1 MNKNLLKFNVSI
13 YGEMTKYNDVLSK
26 ARCRIFYKYGNRNG
40 TYITDEFADKLL
52 SSVAYTPVKG
62 IYDGDDF
69 TDHGEDNS
77 EGKIYGIVPE
87 NPNVTWEKHV
97 DEDGVEREYACV
109 DVLIFSELYEE
120 AKDIVSKAQS
130 MELFRKTLKYH
141 QAVIDGQKWFVFDD
155 GCFFGLQVLG
165 EDVEPCFEGAAFY
178 SLKENIEKVIFEL
191 DKINNDLEEQTMKIN
206 FKLSHDEV
214 FDAIWS
220 LLNTEYNEENDWTV
234 TYSILDV
241 YDDYAFVYNYETGI
255 YARVYYTKND
265 EDNSVVIDSIE
276 QPRFMI
282 DVSENELNTI
292 NTLRA
297 LNGDTYELVSDE
309 LTNAHDNFEKVVEF
323 STKIEELTAQNSTL
337 TVEKDKLAQANSSL
351 QSERDS
357 LAEENQ
363 ELHTRCSSYEKSAK
377 DAIVEQYVGQL
388 AEEILDQ
395 YRQNYDN
402 YSVVDLDKELAY
414 QLKCANPSVFSKAP
428 AYLPVDQPLTGIEQ
442 ILSKYDK

>member
-141 QAVIDGQKWFVFDD
+141 QEVIEGQKWFVFDD

-214 FDAIWS
+214 FDAIWN

-241 YDDYAFVYNYETGI
+241 YDDYAFVYNYETGN

-265 EDNSVVIDSIE
+265 EDNSVIIDSIDG
-276 QPRFMI
+276 PRFMI

-297 LNGDTYELVSDE
+297 LNGDTYELVSEE

-337 TVEKDKLAQANSSL
+337 TVEKDELAQANSSL

-363 ELHTRCSSYEKSAK
+363 ELQTRCSSYEKSAK

-402 YSVVDLDKELAY
+402 YSVIDLDKELAY

>member
-141 QAVIDGQKWFVFDD
+141 QEVIDGQKWFVFDD

-206 FKLSHDEV
+206 FKLSHSEV

-220 LLNTEYNEENDWTV
+220 LLNTEYNEENGWTV
-234 TYSILDV
+234 TYGILDV
-241 YDDYAFVYNYETGI
+241 YDDYALVYNYETGN

-265 EDNSVVIDSIE
+265 EDNSVVIDSIDE
-276 QPRFMI
+276 PRFII
-282 DVSENELNTI
+282 DVSENELKTI

-363 ELHTRCSSYEKSAK
+363 ELQTRCSSYEKSAK

-388 AEEILDQ
+388 AEDILDQ

-402 YSVVDLDKELAY
+402 YSVVELDKELAY
-414 QLKCANPSVFSKAP
+414 QLKCANPSVFSKTP

>member
-141 QAVIDGQKWFVFDD
+141 QEVIDGQKWFVFDD

-206 FKLSHDEV
+206 FKLSNREV

-234 TYSILDV
+234 TYGILDV
-241 YDDYAFVYNYETGI
+241 YDDYAFVYNYETGN

-265 EDNSVVIDSIE
+265 EDNSVVIDSIDE
-276 QPRFMI
+276 PRFMI

-297 LNGDTYELVSDE
+297 LNGDTYELVSEE

-337 TVEKDKLAQANSSL
+337 TVEKDELAQANSSL

-357 LAEENQ
+357 LAEEKQ

>member
-141 QAVIDGQKWFVFDD
+141 QEVIDGQKWFVFDD

-206 FKLSHDEV
+206 FKLSNREV

-234 TYSILDV
+234 TYGILDV
-241 YDDYAFVYNYETGI
+241 YDDYAFVYNYETGN

-265 EDNSVVIDSIE
+265 EDNSVVIDSIDE
-276 QPRFMI
+276 PRFMI

-337 TVEKDKLAQANSSL
+337 TVEKDELAQANSSL

-363 ELHTRCSSYEKSAK
+363 ELQTRCSSYEKSAK

>member
-206 FKLSHDEV
+206 FKLSHSEV

-220 LLNTEYNEENDWTV
+220 LLNTEYNEENGWIV
-234 TYSILDV
+234 TYGVLDV
-241 YDDYAFVYNYETGI
+241 YDDYALVYNYETGN

-265 EDNSVVIDSIE
+265 EDNSVVIDSIDE
-276 QPRFMI
+276 PRFMI
-282 DVSENELNTI
+282 DVSENELKTI

-363 ELHTRCSSYEKSAK
+363 ELQTRCSSYEKSAK

-388 AEEILDQ
+388 AEDILDQ

-402 YSVVDLDKELAY
+402 YSVVELDKELAY
-414 QLKCANPSVFSKAP
+414 QLKCANPSVFSKTP

>member
-206 FKLSHDEV
+206 FKLSHSEV

-220 LLNTEYNEENDWTV
+220 LLNTEYNEENGWTV
-234 TYSILDV
+234 TYGILDV
-241 YDDYAFVYNYETGI
+241 YDGYALVYNYETGN

-265 EDNSVVIDSIE
+265 EDNSVVIDSIDE
-276 QPRFMI
+276 PRFII

-363 ELHTRCSSYEKSAK
+363 ELQTRCSSYEKSAK

>member
-206 FKLSHDEV
+206 FKLSHGEV

-234 TYSILDV
+234 TYGILDV

-265 EDNSVVIDSIE
+265 EDNSVVIDSIDE
-276 QPRFMI
+276 PRFII

-363 ELHTRCSSYEKSAK
+363 ELQTRCSSYEKSAK

>member
-206 FKLSHDEV
+206 FKLSHGEV

-234 TYSILDV
+234 TYAILDV
-241 YDDYAFVYNYETGI
+241 YDDYAFVYNYETSN

-265 EDNSVVIDSIE
+265 EDDSVVIDSIDG
-276 QPRFMI
+276 PRFMI

-337 TVEKDKLAQANSSL
+337 TVEKDELAQANSSL

-395 YRQNYDN
+395 YRQNYVN

-428 AYLPVDQPLTGIEQ
+428 AYLPADQPLTGIEQ

>member
-69 TDHGEDNS
+69 TGHGEDNS

-141 QAVIDGQKWFVFDD
+141 QAVIDGQKWFVCDD

-234 TYSILDV
+234 TYGILDV

-265 EDNSVVIDSIE
+265 EDNSVVIDSIDE
-276 QPRFMI
+276 PRFII

-363 ELHTRCSSYEKSAK
+363 ELQTRCSSYEKSAK

>member
-87 NPNVTWEKHV
+87 NPNVAWEKHV

-206 FKLSHDEV
+206 FKLSNREV

-220 LLNTEYNEENDWTV
+220 LLNTEFNEENDWIV
-234 TYSILDV
+234 KYSILDV
-241 YDDYAFVYNYETGI
+241 YDDYAFVYNYETGN
-255 YARVYYTKND
+255 YARAYYTKND
-265 EDNSVVIDSIE
+265 EDNSVVIDSIDE
-276 QPRFMI
+276 PRFII

-363 ELHTRCSSYEKSAK
+363 ELQTRCSSYEKSAK

>member
-206 FKLSHDEV
+206 FKLSHSEV

-220 LLNTEYNEENDWTV
+220 LLNTEYNEENGWTV
-234 TYSILDV
+234 TYGILDV
-241 YDDYAFVYNYETGI
+241 YDDYALVYNYETGN

-265 EDNSVVIDSIE
+265 EDNSVVIDSIDE
-276 QPRFMI
+276 PRFII
-282 DVSENELNTI
+282 DVSENELKTI

-363 ELHTRCSSYEKSAK
+363 ELQTRCSSYEKSAK

-388 AEEILDQ
+388 AEDILDQ

-402 YSVVDLDKELAY
+402 YSVVELDKELAY
-414 QLKCANPSVFSKAP
+414 QLKCANPSVFSKTP

>member
-206 FKLSHDEV
+206 FKLSNREV

-220 LLNTEYNEENDWTV
+220 LLNTEFNEENDWTV

-241 YDDYAFVYNYETGI
+241 YDDYAFVYNYETGNC
-255 YARVYYTKND
+255 ARAYYTKND
-265 EDNSVVIDSIE
+265 EDDSVVISSIDE
-276 QPRFMI
+276 PRFMI

-297 LNGDTYELVSDE
+297 LNGDTYELVSEE
-309 LTNAHDNFEKVVEF
+309 LTNAHDNFEKVAEF

-337 TVEKDKLAQANSSL
+337 TVEKDELVQANSSL

-388 AEEILDQ
+388 AEDILDQ
-395 YRQNYDN
+395 YRQNYDK

-428 AYLPVDQPLTGIEQ
+428 AYLPVEQPLTGVEQ

>member
-141 QAVIDGQKWFVFDD
+141 QEVIEGQKWFVFDD

-241 YDDYAFVYNYETGI
+241 YDDYAFVYNYETGN

-265 EDNSVVIDSIE
+265 EDNSVIIDSIDG
-276 QPRFMI
+276 PRFMI

-297 LNGDTYELVSDE
+297 LNGDTYELVSEE

-337 TVEKDKLAQANSSL
+337 TVEKDELAQANSSL

-363 ELHTRCSSYEKSAK
+363 ELQTRCSSYEKSAK

-402 YSVVDLDKELAY
+402 YSVIDLDKELAY

>member
-206 FKLSHDEV
+206 FKLSNREV

-241 YDDYAFVYNYETGI
+241 YDDYAFVYNYETGK
-255 YARVYYTKND
+255 YARAYYTKND
-265 EDNSVVIDSIE
+265 EDNSVVIDSIDE
-276 QPRFMI
+276 PRFII

-297 LNGDTYELVSDE
+297 LNGDTYELVSEE

-337 TVEKDKLAQANSSL
+337 TVEKDELAQANSSL

-363 ELHTRCSSYEKSAK
+363 ELQTRCSSYEKSAK

>member
-40 TYITDEFADKLL
+40 TYITDEFANKLL

-206 FKLSHDEV
+206 FKLSHGEV

-234 TYSILDV
+234 TYAILDV
-241 YDDYAFVYNYETGI
+241 YDDYAFVYNYETSN

-265 EDNSVVIDSIE
+265 EDDSVVIDSIDG
-276 QPRFMI
+276 PRFMI

-337 TVEKDKLAQANSSL
+337 TVEKDELAQANSSL

-428 AYLPVDQPLTGIEQ
+428 AYLPADQPLTGIEQ

>member
-206 FKLSHDEV
+206 FKLSHGEV

-220 LLNTEYNEENDWTV
+220 LLNTEYNEENGWTV
-234 TYSILDV
+234 TYGILDV
-241 YDDYAFVYNYETGI
+241 YDEYALVYNYETGS

-265 EDNSVVIDSIE
+265 EDNSVVIDSIDE
-276 QPRFMI
+276 PRFII

-363 ELHTRCSSYEKSAK
+363 KLHTRCSSYEKSAK

>member
-1 MNKNLLKFNVSI
+1 MNKDLLKFNVNI
-13 YGEMTKYNDVLSK
+13 YGELTKYNDVLSK

-62 IYDGDDF
+62 IYDGEDF

-87 NPNVTWEKHV
+87 NPNVTWERHV

-109 DVLIFSELYEE
+109 DILIFSELYEE

-141 QAVIDGQKWFVFDD
+141 QAVIDGQKWYVFDD

-191 DKINNDLEEQTMKIN
+191 SKINNDLEEQTMKIN
-206 FKLSHDEV
+206 FKLSNREV
-214 FDAIWS
+214 FDAIWN
-220 LLNTEYNEENDWTV
+220 LLNTEFNEENDWTV

-241 YDDYAFVYNYETGI
+241 YDDYAFIYNYETGNCGR
-255 YARVYYTKND
+255 AYYTKND
-265 EDNSVVIDSIE
+265 EDNSVVIESIDE
-276 QPRFMI
+276 PRFMI

-297 LNGDTYELVSDE
+297 LNGDTYELVSEE
-309 LTNAHDNFEKVVEF
+309 LTNAHDNFEKVAEF
-323 STKIEELTAQNSTL
+323 NTKIEELVAQNSTL
-337 TVEKDKLAQANSSL
+337 SMEKDELAQTNSSL

-363 ELHTRCSSYEKSAK
+363 ELHTLCSSYEKSAK
-377 DAIVEQYVGQL
+377 DAIIEQYVGQL
-388 AEEILDQ
+388 TEEVLDQ

-414 QLKCANPSVFSKAP
+414 QLKCMNPSVFSKAP
-428 AYLPVDQPLTGIEQ
+428 AYLPVEQPLTGIEQ

>member
-155 GCFFGLQVLG
+155 GCFFGLLF
-165 EDVEPCFEGAAFY
+165 C
-178 SLKENIEKVIFEL
+178 L
-191 DKINNDLEEQTMKIN
+191 D
-206 FKLSHDEV
+206 LS
-214 FDAIWS
+214 S
-220 LLNTEYNEENDWTV
+220 
-234 TYSILDV
+234 
-241 YDDYAFVYNYETGI
+241 
-255 YARVYYTKND
+255 
-265 EDNSVVIDSIE
+265 
-276 QPRFMI
+276 P
-282 DVSENELNTI
+282 
-292 NTLRA
+292 TL
-297 LNGDTYELVSDE
+297 SPP
-309 LTNAHDNFEKVVEF
+309 
-323 STKIEELTAQNSTL
+323 
-337 TVEKDKLAQANSSL
+337 
-351 QSERDS
+351 
-357 LAEENQ
+357 
-363 ELHTRCSSYEKSAK
+363 KS
-377 DAIVEQYVGQL
+377 Q
-388 AEEILDQ
+388 
-395 YRQNYDN
+395 
-402 YSVVDLDKELAY
+402 
-414 QLKCANPSVFSKAP
+414 
-428 AYLPVDQPLTGIEQ
+428 
-442 ILSKYDK
+442 

>member
-1 MNKNLLKFNVSI
+1 MNKNLSKFNVSI
-13 YGEMTKYNDVLSK
+13 YGKMTKYNDVLSK

-62 IYDGDDF
+62 IYDRDDF
-69 TDHGEDNS
+69 TKHGKDNS

-87 NPNVTWEKHV
+87 NPNVAWEKHV

-206 FKLSHDEV
+206 FKLSHGEV

-234 TYSILDV
+234 TYGILDV

-265 EDNSVVIDSIE
+265 EDNSVVIDSIDE
-276 QPRFMI
+276 PRFMI

-309 LTNAHDNFEKVVEF
+309 LTNAHDNFEKVLEF

-337 TVEKDKLAQANSSL
+337 TVEKDNLAQANSSL

-363 ELHTRCSSYEKSAK
+363 ELQTRCSSYEKSAK

-388 AEEILDQ
+388 AEETLDQ

-414 QLKCANPSVFSKAP
+414 QLKCANPSVFSNAP

>member
-87 NPNVTWEKHV
+87 NPNVAWEKHV

-206 FKLSHDEV
+206 FKLSHSEV
-214 FDAIWS
+214 FDTIWS

-234 TYSILDV
+234 TYGILDV
-241 YDDYAFVYNYETGI
+241 YDDYALVYNYETGN

-265 EDNSVVIDSIE
+265 EDNSVVIDSIDE
-276 QPRFMI
+276 PRFII

-337 TVEKDKLAQANSSL
+337 TVEKDKLAKANSSL

-357 LAEENQ
+357 LVEENQ
-363 ELHTRCSSYEKSAK
+363 ELQTRCSSYEKSAK

-402 YSVVDLDKELAY
+402 YSVIDLDKELAY
-414 QLKCANPSVFSKAP
+414 QLKCTNPSVFSKVP

>member
-206 FKLSHDEV
+206 FKLSHSEV

-220 LLNTEYNEENDWTV
+220 LLNTEYNEENGWTV
-234 TYSILDV
+234 TYGILDV
-241 YDDYAFVYNYETGI
+241 YDDYALVYNYETGN

-265 EDNSVVIDSIE
+265 EDNSVVIDSIDE
-276 QPRFMI
+276 PRFII
-282 DVSENELNTI
+282 DVSENELKTI

-357 LAEENQ
+357 LAEEKQ
-363 ELHTRCSSYEKSAK
+363 ELQARCSSYEKSAK

-388 AEEILDQ
+388 AEDILDQ

-402 YSVVDLDKELAY
+402 YSVVELDKELAY
-414 QLKCANPSVFSKAP
+414 QLKCANPSVFSKTP

>member
-130 MELFRKTLKYH
+130 MALFRKTLKYH
-141 QAVIDGQKWFVFDD
+141 QAIIDGQKWFVFDD

-206 FKLSHDEV
+206 FKLSHGEV

-234 TYSILDV
+234 TYGILDV
-241 YDDYAFVYNYETGI
+241 YDDYALVYNYETGN

-265 EDNSVVIDSIE
+265 EDNSVVIDSIDE
-276 QPRFMI
+276 PRFII
-282 DVSENELNTI
+282 DVSKNELDTI

>member
-206 FKLSHDEV
+206 FKLSHGEV

-220 LLNTEYNEENDWTV
+220 LLNTEFNEENDWTV
-234 TYSILDV
+234 TYGILDV
-241 YDDYAFVYNYETGI
+241 YDEYALVYNYETGN

-265 EDNSVVIDSIE
+265 EDNSVVIDSIDE
-276 QPRFMI
+276 PRFII
-282 DVSENELNTI
+282 DVSEDELNTI

-337 TVEKDKLAQANSSL
+337 TVEKDRLTQANSSL

>member
-87 NPNVTWEKHV
+87 NPNVAWEKHV

-109 DVLIFSELYEE
+109 DILIFSELYEE

-206 FKLSHDEV
+206 FKLSNREV

-220 LLNTEYNEENDWTV
+220 LLNTEFNEENDWTV
-234 TYSILDV
+234 TYGILDV
-241 YDDYAFVYNYETGI
+241 YDDYAFVYNYETGN
-255 YARVYYTKND
+255 YARAYYTKND
-265 EDNSVVIDSIE
+265 EDNSVVIDSIDE
-276 QPRFMI
+276 PRFMI

-323 STKIEELTAQNSTL
+323 STKIEELTTQNSTL
-337 TVEKDKLAQANSSL
+337 TVEKDELAQANSSL

-363 ELHTRCSSYEKSAK
+363 DLQTRCSSYEKSAK

-395 YRQNYDN
+395 YRQNYDK
-402 YSVVDLDKELAY
+402 YSVIDLDKELAY

>member
-206 FKLSHDEV
+206 FKLSHSEV

-220 LLNTEYNEENDWTV
+220 LLNTEYNEENGWTV
-234 TYSILDV
+234 TYGILDV
-241 YDDYAFVYNYETGI
+241 YDDYALVYNYETGN

-265 EDNSVVIDSIE
+265 EDNSVVIDSIDE
-276 QPRFMI
+276 PRFII

-363 ELHTRCSSYEKSAK
+363 ELQTRCSSYEKSAK

>member
-206 FKLSHDEV
+206 FKLSHGEV

-220 LLNTEYNEENDWTV
+220 LLNTEYNEENNWTV
-234 TYSILDV
+234 TYGILDV
-241 YDDYAFVYNYETGI
+241 YDDYALVYNYETGI

-276 QPRFMI
+276 QPRFII

-337 TVEKDKLAQANSSL
+337 TVEKDELAQANSSL

-388 AEEILDQ
+388 AEDILDQ

>member
-206 FKLSHDEV
+206 FKLSHGEV

-234 TYSILDV
+234 TYGILDV
-241 YDDYAFVYNYETGI
+241 YDDYALVYNYETGN

-265 EDNSVVIDSIE
+265 EDNSVVIDSIDE
-276 QPRFMI
+276 PRFII

-337 TVEKDKLAQANSSL
+337 TVEKDELAQANSSL

>member
-87 NPNVTWEKHV
+87 NPNVAWEKHV

-206 FKLSHDEV
+206 FKLSNREV

-220 LLNTEYNEENDWTV
+220 LLNTEFNEENDWAV
-234 TYSILDV
+234 TYGILDV
-241 YDDYAFVYNYETGI
+241 YDDYAFVYNYETGN
-255 YARVYYTKND
+255 YARAYYTKND
-265 EDNSVVIDSIE
+265 EDDSVVINSIDE
-276 QPRFMI
+276 PRFMI

-297 LNGDTYELVSDE
+297 LNGNTYELVSEE

-337 TVEKDKLAQANSSL
+337 TVEKDELAQANSSL

-428 AYLPVDQPLTGIEQ
+428 AYLPVEHPLTGVEQ

>member
-206 FKLSHDEV
+206 FKLSNREV

-241 YDDYAFVYNYETGI
+241 YDDYAFVYNYETGK
-255 YARVYYTKND
+255 YARAYYTKND
-265 EDNSVVIDSIE
+265 EDNSVVIDSIDE
-276 QPRFMI
+276 PRFMI

-297 LNGDTYELVSDE
+297 LNGDTYELVSEE

-323 STKIEELTAQNSTL
+323 STKIEELTTQNLTL
-337 TVEKDKLAQANSSL
+337 TVEKDELAQANSSL

-363 ELHTRCSSYEKSAK
+363 ELQTRCSSYEKSAK

-402 YSVVDLDKELAY
+402 YSVIDLDKELAY

>member
-87 NPNVTWEKHV
+87 NPNVAWEKHV

-206 FKLSHDEV
+206 FKLSNREV

-220 LLNTEYNEENDWTV
+220 LLNTEFNEENDWAV
-234 TYSILDV
+234 TYGILDV
-241 YDDYAFVYNYETGI
+241 YDDYAFVYNYETGN

-265 EDNSVVIDSIE
+265 EDNSVVIDSIDE
-276 QPRFMI
+276 PRFMI

-337 TVEKDKLAQANSSL
+337 TVEKDELAQANSSL

-388 AEEILDQ
+388 ADEILDQ
-395 YRQNYDN
+395 YRQNYDK
-402 YSVVDLDKELAY
+402 YSVIDLDKELAY

-428 AYLPVDQPLTGIEQ
+428 AYLPVEHPLTGVEQ

>member
-141 QAVIDGQKWFVFDD
+141 QEVIDGQKWFVFDD

-206 FKLSHDEV
+206 FKLSNREV

-234 TYSILDV
+234 TYGILDV
-241 YDDYAFVYNYETGI
+241 YDDYAFVYNYETGN
-255 YARVYYTKND
+255 YARAYYTKND
-265 EDNSVVIDSIE
+265 EDNSVVIDSIDE
-276 QPRFMI
+276 PRFMI

-297 LNGDTYELVSDE
+297 LNGDTYELVSEE

-337 TVEKDKLAQANSSL
+337 TVEKDELAQANSSL

-402 YSVVDLDKELAY
+402 YSVIDLDKELAY
-414 QLKCANPSVFSKAP
+414 QLKCTNPSVFSKAL
-428 AYLPVDQPLTGIEQ
+428 AYLTVDQPLTGIEQ

>member
-241 YDDYAFVYNYETGI
+241 YDDYAFVYNYETGK
-255 YARVYYTKND
+255 YARAYYTKND
-265 EDNSVVIDSIE
+265 EDNSVVIDSIDE
-276 QPRFMI
+276 PRFMI

-297 LNGDTYELVSDE
+297 LNGDTYELVSEE

-323 STKIEELTAQNSTL
+323 STKIEELITQNSTL
-337 TVEKDKLAQANSSL
+337 TVEKDELAQANSSL

-363 ELHTRCSSYEKSAK
+363 ELQTRCSSYEKSAK

>member
-62 IYDGDDF
+62 IYNGDDF

-87 NPNVTWEKHV
+87 NPNVAWEKHV

-206 FKLSHDEV
+206 FKLSNREV

-220 LLNTEYNEENDWTV
+220 LLNTEFNEENDWTV
-234 TYSILDV
+234 TYGILDV
-241 YDDYAFVYNYETGI
+241 YDDYAFVYNYETGN
-255 YARVYYTKND
+255 YARAYYTKND
-265 EDNSVVIDSIE
+265 EDNSVVIDSIDE
-276 QPRFMI
+276 PRFMI

-297 LNGDTYELVSDE
+297 LNGDTYELVSEE

-323 STKIEELTAQNSTL
+323 STKIEELTTQNSTL
-337 TVEKDKLAQANSSL
+337 TVEKDELAQANSSL

-363 ELHTRCSSYEKSAK
+363 ELQTRCSSYEKSAK

-428 AYLPVDQPLTGIEQ
+428 AYLPVEHPLTGVEQ

>member
-141 QAVIDGQKWFVFDD
+141 QEVIDGQKWFVFDD

-206 FKLSHDEV
+206 FKLSNREV

-234 TYSILDV
+234 TYGILDV
-241 YDDYAFVYNYETGI
+241 YDDYAFVYNYETGN
-255 YARVYYTKND
+255 YARAYYTKND
-265 EDNSVVIDSIE
+265 EDNSVVIDSIDE
-276 QPRFMI
+276 PRFMI

-297 LNGDTYELVSDE
+297 LNGDTYELVSEE

-337 TVEKDKLAQANSSL
+337 TVEKDELAQANSSL

-363 ELHTRCSSYEKSAK
+363 ELQTRCSSYEKSAK

-388 AEEILDQ
+388 AAEILEQ
-395 YRQNYDN
+395 YPQNYDN
-402 YSVVDLDKELAY
+402 YSGVDLDKELAY

>member
-206 FKLSHDEV
+206 FKLSNREV

-234 TYSILDV
+234 TYGILDV
-241 YDDYAFVYNYETGI
+241 YDDYAFVYNYEKGN
-255 YARVYYTKND
+255 YARAYYTKND
-265 EDNSVVIDSIE
+265 EDNSVVIDSIDE
-276 QPRFMI
+276 PRFMI

-297 LNGDTYELVSDE
+297 LNGDTYELVSEE

-323 STKIEELTAQNSTL
+323 STKIEELTTQNSTL
-337 TVEKDKLAQANSSL
+337 TVEKDELAQANSSL

-363 ELHTRCSSYEKSAK
+363 ELQTRCSSYEKSAK

-402 YSVVDLDKELAY
+402 YSVIDLDKELAY
-414 QLKCANPSVFSKAP
+414 QLKCTNPSVFSKAP

>member
-141 QAVIDGQKWFVFDD
+141 QEVIDGQKWFVFDD

-206 FKLSHDEV
+206 FKLSNREV

-234 TYSILDV
+234 TYGILDV
-241 YDDYAFVYNYETGI
+241 YDDYAFVYNYETGN
-255 YARVYYTKND
+255 YARAYYTKND
-265 EDNSVVIDSIE
+265 EDNSVVIDSIDE
-276 QPRFMI
+276 PRFMI

-337 TVEKDKLAQANSSL
+337 TVEKDELAQANSSL

-363 ELHTRCSSYEKSAK
+363 ELQTRCSSYEKSAK

>member
-206 FKLSHDEV
+206 FKLSHGEV

-234 TYSILDV
+234 TYGILDV

-265 EDNSVVIDSIE
+265 EDNSVVIDSIDE
-276 QPRFMI
+276 PRFMI

-363 ELHTRCSSYEKSAK
+363 ELQTRCSSYEKSAK

-388 AEEILDQ
+388 AEETLDQ

>member
-206 FKLSHDEV
+206 FKLSHGEV

-220 LLNTEYNEENDWTV
+220 LLNTEYNEENGWTV
-234 TYSILDV
+234 TYGILDV
-241 YDDYAFVYNYETGI
+241 YDEYALVYNYETGS

-265 EDNSVVIDSIE
+265 EDNSVVIDSIDE
-276 QPRFMI
+276 PRFII

>member
-241 YDDYAFVYNYETGI
+241 YDDYAFVYNYETGN
-255 YARVYYTKND
+255 YARAYYTKND
-265 EDNSVVIDSIE
+265 EDNSVVIDSIDE
-276 QPRFMI
+276 PRFMI

-297 LNGDTYELVSDE
+297 LNGDTYELVSEE

-337 TVEKDKLAQANSSL
+337 TVEKDELAQANSSL

-363 ELHTRCSSYEKSAK
+363 ELQTRCSSYEKSAK

>member
-69 TDHGEDNS
+69 TDHGKDNS

-130 MELFRKTLKYH
+130 MALFRKTLKYH
-141 QAVIDGQKWFVFDD
+141 QAIIDGQKWFVFDD

-206 FKLSHDEV
+206 FKLSHGEV

-234 TYSILDV
+234 TYGILDV
-241 YDDYAFVYNYETGI
+241 YDDYALVYNYETGN

-265 EDNSVVIDSIE
+265 EDNSVVIDSIDE
-276 QPRFMI
+276 PRFII
-282 DVSENELNTI
+282 DVSKNELDTI